1 MARRE
6 AGDAGKRLY
15 AEAGAGIGMDMIVHI
30 VRAAARIFRKAVISC
45 RCCAGLFS

>member
-1 MARRE
+1 MRE
-6 AGDAGKRLY
+6 RFY

-30 VRAAARIFRKAVISC
+30 VRATARIFPKAAISC